1 MSGDL
6 AKISPTL
13 SNFLTAH
20 KSKKGGLYTHT
31 RISGGMYNIPDDKLP
46 LFYELYHKDVI
57 LANKPDTLTE
67 KQPDNGLIYIDL
79 DFKYAEL
86 GRHHNMDFIE
96 DVLMEYTNIIKK
108 YIKFENQ
115 DQFECYVME
124 RKEPYFNG
132 SKNKDGLHIVFT
144 VGCNNSIKLQMRED
158 AIKNIDLSSLPL
170 TNSAN
175 DVFDEGIMKGTTNLQ
190 LFGSVK
196 PECKQYEIILSQK
209 YVFDDTDSE
218 FSVYPIEIGP
228 DIMSRLSSRGNTN
241 LLIRPSTHSYKPKE
255 YKSTTK
261 SSVPTGQFR
270 DIKFLEITKCYSA
283 NRIDTANDWFQLGWG
298 IANIF
303 GKSKEVED
311 IFVDMND
318 ICPKRS
324 KKEHKDQ
331 ARNWFQSKCEIR
343 TGEKT
348 IGWGSLVEWAKI
360 DNPELVNELF
370 TKWFPKV
377 ETKMPFHIDDV
388 YSTGLMADFFKST
401 YKGKF
406 MVVDME
412 SYHFNGVYWKKDNKD
427 HSIIHKIIDTEF
439 YPDVFKI
446 YNQSIEYYMKLW
458 AETENGPY
466 EKIAEKLTKFVK
478 EMEKKMRNFSSRAE
492 LIKDIIAKCNESRE
506 LDINPYLFAFENKV
520 FDLKQNAFVEP
531 NPNDY
536 LTVSCGWSYDEEY
549 NIDDATATLKEV
561 IQSIF
566 PTKSTG
572 DFYLEALSTGLY
584 GKQIQQLVIATG
596 VGGNGKSV
604 IDQMTMS
611 CVGNYGYKLPSTVL
625 LNEIKEGANPQM
637 ANLHKKRFVITQ
649 EPDCK
654 RRMNTSTMKE
664 LTGSQTLNVRDNY
677 SSMCQTTLHNSTFME
692 ANSLPLLDKVSGD
705 DAESLIRRL
714 RTVPFVSRFV
724 DKSRYDEIE
733 DKTNVFI
740 GNTHYTSDE
749 FYRIHRQG
757 FFHILCEHFQ
767 DFLKNNEDLS
777 PMNDECREA
786 GKRYF
791 MMSDDFIVWFND
803 TYEKDPNSMVYVA
816 DIFELY
822 KYSSAFELLSKA
834 DKRSHTKSSFEEK
847 IRKSMFLRTAFK
859 SRDTRFNGIKYN
871 KAYLAGY
878 KLIDL
883 PNKAIEADDEF

>member
-1 MSGDL
+1 M
-6 AKISPTL
+6 ISYADSFRWLKTKP
-13 SNFLTAH
+13 FLTCNADAFVERLE
-20 KSKKGGLYTHT
+20 KSQTTYEATGSVDNVCRIYFDIDYKGEDAEWKYDL
-31 RISGGMYNIPDDKLP
+31 I
-46 LFYELYHKDVI
+46 
-57 LANKPDTLTE
+57 E
-67 KQPDNGLIYIDL
+67 KNAI
-79 DFKYAEL
+79 
-86 GRHHNMDFIE
+86 
-96 DVLMEYTNIIKK
+96 K
-108 YIKFENQ
+108 YIKATISHLHEGFEP
-115 DQFECYVME
+115 EITVATSHGWTAE
-124 RKEPYFNG
+124 KEWKISFRFWINMKAKKSVIEAYI
-132 SKNKDGLHIVFT
+132 KTTNKYIVSEVYDCLFVGLLEEM
-144 VGCNNSIKLQMRED
+144 GNKL
-158 AIKNIDLSSLPL
+158 
-170 TNSAN
+170 
-175 DVFDEGIMKGTTNLQ
+175 FDEGIYDPNRKMRCIGT
-190 LFGSVK
+190 SK
-196 PECKQYEIILSQK
+196 PEETRPLVMKSGEISDTVITGFL
-209 YVFDDTDSE
+209 DDLETLE
-218 FSVYPIEIGP
+218 FELPQE
-228 DIMSRLSSRGNTN
+228 
-241 LLIRPSTHSYKPKE
+241 KPKE

-298 IANIF
+298 IANVF
-303 GKSKEVED
+303 GKSKEVEN

-324 KKEHKDQ
+324 SKYDKDQ
-331 ARNWFQSKCEIR
+331 ARNWFQSKCEIK

-360 DNPELVNELF
+360 DNPELANELF

-377 ETKMPFHIDDV
+377 EIKMPFHIDDV

-446 YNQSIEYYMKLW
+446 YNESIEYYMKLW

-466 EKIAEKLTKFVK
+466 EKIADKLTKFAK

-520 FDLKQNAFVEP
+520 FDLKQNTFVEP

-549 NIDDATATLKEV
+549 NIDDTTATLKEV

-584 GKQIQQLVIATG
+584 GKQIQQLIIATG

-705 DAESLIRRL
+705 DAEALIRRL

-724 DKSRYDEIE
+724 DKARYDEIE

-749 FYRIHRQG
+749 FYRTHRQA
-757 FFHILCEHFQ
+757 FFHILCGHFQ
-767 DFLKNNEDLS
+767 GFLKNNEDLS

-859 SRDTRFNGIKYN
+859 ARDTRFNGAYIK
-871 KAYLAGY
+871 KSYLAGY
-878 KLIDL
+878 KLIDQ
-883 PNKAIEADDEF
+883 PNKAIESDDEF